1 MMDAEFLSCG
11 KPEAEKQSHPQI
23 LHHQQTSKTSSKL
36 QQTSDQAGF
45 DPMGAKD
52 FTIMTHSLRET
63 LRYLYF
69 ESEGNYLVPVHMYG
83 AVIAPPEMQDHNII
97 GICLMIR

>member
-1 MMDAEFLSCG
+1 MDAEFLSCG

-23 LHHQQTSKTSSKL
+23 LRH

-52 FTIMTHSLRET
+52 SPYGKPCVICTLKVRATTLFPYICMARLSLHRKCRT
-63 LRYLYF
+63 TQQLQHNWNLSDDQIALSR
-69 ESEGNYLVPVHMYG
+69 
-83 AVIAPPEMQDHNII
+83 VIYHVSS
-97 GICLMIR
+97 